1 MKTVIT
7 KQKDFDKIEE
17 VKLGDEV
24 IFEAEKIKVNCILK
38 VFGKLT
44 LRGEI
49 DCSWGEN
56 RYIEAWGNSSPS
68 IEARGNSS
76 PSIEAWG
83 NSSPS
88 IVARGNSS
96 PSIVARGNSSPSIE
110 ARENSSPSIVAQ
122 GNSIVRLL
130 SKIANQILLYGF
142 SILVAPID
150 FKLKIKKEA
159 TCIVQRYKLS
169 PYLQREGIPIKN
181 NKVILYKRVSSDFRT
196 QENTQNETK
205 WKIGSTVVH
214 PAWQPDVTECGDGKF
229 HACSKP
235 YFCDEFRRKPGDKY
249 LAIQACVGD
258 LHEWPNPSYPH
269 KIAFRKG
276 KVLYE
281 CDKLGRNLNKGG

>member
-1 MKTVIT
+1 LKTVIT

-68 IEARGNSS
+68 IV
-76 PSIEAWG
+76 AW
-83 NSSPS
+83 
-88 IVARGNSS
+88 
-96 PSIVARGNSSPSIE
+96 GNSSPSIE
-110 ARENSSPSIVAQ
+110 ARENSSPSIVARE
-122 GNSIVRLL
+122 NSIVRLL

-235 YFCDEFRRKPGDKY
+235 YFCDEFRQKPGDKY